1 MATLT
6 LQDPLL
12 TITIVSTLPIK
23 VFDPGLV
30 AFLNALASF
39 AASLPFNTWT
49 IVQQPNGRFNCDCV
63 LKDAR
68 EEHDVIRLDLPYPA
82 YRYVGAPGF
91 WMRSES
97 DLLDQTQ
104 AAAIKLIQQFTVT
117 SITMNWV

>member
-6 LQDPLL
+6 LQDPLRTV
-12 TITIVSTLPIK
+12 TIISTSPIN
-23 VFDPGLV
+23 VFDPDLA

-68 EEHDVIRLDLPYPA
+68 EEHDVIRLDLPKPA
-82 YRYVGAPGF
+82 FRYIGAPGF
-91 WMRSES
+91 WTESES
-97 DLLDQTQ
+97 ELLHRTQ
-104 AAAIKLIQQFTVT
+104 AAVIRLIQKFSVT
-117 SITMNWV
+117 SVNMVWP